1 MRNPFEFGRELGIE
15 ELVDRI
21 DEVAEVEDV
30 IRSGRKLFL
39 IGPRRY
45 GKTSIL
51 KAAEDRLQV
60 ADSVVLRLDAESYPT
75 LEMLVNGIVA
85 GAAKQLKTGVER
97 AGEQIRKFF
106 TRLRPELDFSLSDSA
121 WTAKVAVGSL
131 SEEQGGGVKLLV
143 EALNGLE
150 SLAKAQPEGRA
161 VGLVI
166 DEFQKVIELGGDAAE
181 AQIRAAI
188 QRHKRTGYVFAGS
201 KTQMLSAMTM
211 DASRPFY
218 RLGTVRFLGS
228 VPRPDFEG
236 FLETKFTE
244 SGFKVQNQAAIRLIL
259 DLAEEVPYNVQ
270 MLAHSCWAQLRD
282 RTSAKP
288 AVLTEVAVRQALEL
302 LVRQYDPFYTQLW
315 TALTSIQQR
324 TLLAVIQQGGV
335 SLQSMQ
341 VVRSLGRGPSTVKRS
356 LGALIDR
363 NILREE
369 ESGKVIRVRFE
380 DPFFAQWIRLFAADP
395 IPSFRLPRTS

>member
-1 MRNPFEFGRELGIE
+1 MKNPFEFGRELGIG
-15 ELVDRI
+15 ELVDRNS
-21 DEVAEVEDV
+21 EVAEVEEV

-51 KAAEDRLQV
+51 KAAEDKLQV
-60 ADSVVLRLDAESYPT
+60 ANSVVLRLDAESYPT

-85 GAAKQLKTGVER
+85 GAAKQLKSGVER

-106 TRLRPELDFSLSDSA
+106 SRLRPELDFSLSDSA
-121 WTAKVAVGSL
+121 WTAKVSVGSG
-131 SEEQGGGVKLLV
+131 SEEQGGVTLLV

-150 SLAKAQPEGRA
+150 SLAKAQPPGRP

-166 DEFQKVIELGGDAAE
+166 DEFQKVIELGGDSAE

-218 RLGTVRFLGS
+218 RLGTVRFLGP
-228 VPRPDFEG
+228 VPRPDFEA
-236 FLETKFTE
+236 FLGTKFTE
-244 SGFKVQNQAAIRLIL
+244 SGFKVQNPSAISLIL
-259 DLAEEVPYNVQ
+259 DLAEDVPYNVQ
-270 MLAHSCWAQLRD
+270 MLAHSCWDQLRD
-282 RTSAKP
+282 RVSVKS
-288 AVLTEVAVRQALEL
+288 AVLTEVVVRQALEL

-324 TLLAVIQQGGV
+324 TLLAVVQQRGV
-335 SLQSMQ
+335 KLQSMK
-341 VVRSLGRGPSTVKRS
+341 VVRSLGKGPSTVRRS

-369 ESGKVIRVRFE
+369 ESGNGIRMRFE
-380 DPFFAQWIRLFAADP
+380 DPFFAQWIRLFAAEP
-395 IPSFRLPRTS
+395 VASFDITQNS

>member
-1 MRNPFEFGRELGIE
+1 M
-15 ELVDRI
+15 
-21 DEVAEVEDV
+21 
-30 IRSGRKLFL
+30 
-39 IGPRRY
+39 

-51 KAAEDRLQV
+51 KAAEDKLQL
-60 ADSVVLRLDAESYPT
+60 ANSVVLRLDAESYPT

-85 GAAKQLKTGVER
+85 GAARQLKSGVER
-97 AGEQIRKFF
+97 AGEQIRRFF
-106 TRLRPELDFSLSDSA
+106 SRLRPELDFSLSDGA
-121 WTAKVAVGSL
+121 WTAKVSMGSE
-131 SEEQGGGVKLLV
+131 SEEQGGVSLLV

-150 SLAKAQPEGRA
+150 SLAKAQPAGRA

-218 RLGTVRFLGS
+218 RLGSVRFLGP

-236 FLETKFTE
+236 FLGAKFAE
-244 SGFKVQNQAAIRLIL
+244 SRFKVQSPAAISLIL

-282 RTSAKP
+282 RVSTKP
-288 AVLTEVAVRQALEL
+288 AVLTEAAVRQALEL
-302 LVRQYDPFYTQLW
+302 FVRQYDPFYTQLW

-324 TLLAVIQQGGV
+324 TLLAVIQQRGV
-335 SLQSMQ
+335 KLQ
-341 VVRSLGRGPSTVKRS
+341 
-356 LGALIDR
+356 
-363 NILREE
+363 
-369 ESGKVIRVRFE
+369 
-380 DPFFAQWIRLFAADP
+380 
-395 IPSFRLPRTS
+395 